1 VARAARAEHD
11 RLADLLHGCRCCHE
25 QVHEMGAPAFTFGWR
40 VREGADPAFQ
50 PLLYRGALR
59 WLDDLGGVHDYE
71 EAGA

>member
-1 VARAARAEHD
+1 
-11 RLADLLHGCRCCHE
+11 
-25 QVHEMGAPAFTFGWR
+25 MGAPAFTFGWR